1 MSQQD
6 AIRSLRALV
15 ETPPAILIG
24 TVDSIEVYG
33 SGYLVTG
40 TTQPDGEPF
49 QARMLF
55 GAGGAAIGDL
65 FPVAV
70 GDEVIVLLPGGDP
83 LRAVALHGGNSSEA
97 ALPSSFDNSA
107 PLMVHPSGKTFL
119 TAEGATATPLCTEA
133 LLPDLSG
140 LATLVTTIAGALGSL
155 GITIDPSAAATIIAT
170 EATPGG
176 YRSKGVL
183 SE

>member
-1 MSQQD
+1 MSRQD

-15 ETPPAILIG
+15 ETPPVILLGIVD
-24 TVDSIEVYG
+24 TVEAYG

-40 TTQPDGEPF
+40 TTQPEGDPF

-55 GAGGAAIGDL
+55 GAPGQAIGDL
-65 FPVAV
+65 FPVSV
-70 GDEVIVLLPGGDP
+70 GDEVVVLLPGGDP
-83 LRAVALHGGNSSEA
+83 LRAVAFHGGNSSEA

-119 TAEGATATPLCTEA
+119 TSEGATATPVVTEA
-133 LLPDLSG
+133 LLTDLQSAMTEIVA
-140 LATLVTTIAGALGSL
+140 LFGALASL
-155 GITIDPSAAATIIAT
+155 GITLPSTSTTTLVANLPTL
-170 EATPGG
+170 